1 MNEDTQEVFT
11 YIQQNLNS
19 EDVVYFLKPRVL
31 YYYTDVYSYYWD
43 DDNPERLNL
52 ADYVLMSVY
61 NEQPNIQQVL
71 DTTGYYFVAF
81 RNDHFTLYGRIGNG
95 KA

>member
-1 MNEDTQEVFT
+1 MRLCFC
-11 YIQQNLNS
+11 
-19 EDVVYFLKPRVL
+19 FL
-31 YYYTDVYSYYWD
+31 WH
-43 DDNPERLNL
+43 DDNPERSNL

-81 RNDHFTLYGRIGNG
+81 RSDHFTLYGRIGNG
-95 KA
+95 KV